1 MTMKAKQATV
11 SLLDN
16 ENSHYSNLGQE
27 TQLRD
32 SFLSHTLVN
41 TMDYM

>member
-1 MTMKAKQATV
+1 MTTKVKQAMV
-11 SLLDN
+11 SLLDD

-32 SFLSHTLVN
+32 SSLSRTLLS
-41 TMDYM
+41 TADYM

>member
-11 SLLDN
+11 SLLDD

-27 TQLRD
+27 TRLRD
-32 SFLSHTLVN
+32 SSLSHALLSTA
-41 TMDYM
+41 DYM